1 MVAAPAEAAPAEAAP
16 AEAAPAEAAPAEE
29 GALQVYSVVVE
40 AVEPVLCS
48 TSFFYRLALFDRRLS
63 AACPAL
69 AVVEGSKKL
78 LLIVRCS
85 GKVPPAVKYLP
96 GFAIFSLCGESRKAD
111 IVRSASYN
119 LEFYLLYN
127 FPVVLSKAD
136 LL

>member
-1 MVAAPAEAAPAEAAP
+1 MV
-16 AEAAPAEAAPAEE
+16 AAPAEAAPAEE

-78 LLIVRCS
+78 LLIVRPFGLAVAL
-85 GKVPPAVKYLP
+85 GKVPPAGKYLP

-111 IVRSASYN
+111 NFSSIVRRHPY
-119 LEFYLLYN
+119 LYN
-127 FPVVLSKAD
+127 SFLS
-136 LL
+136 LPS